1 MVMLPDDGGE
11 LPITRALGDVR
22 MKAVDPKDRLTPER
36 QVVSSMPEV
45 CIVRR
50 STSTPGFLILASDG
64 LWSSCSSAEA
74 IAFVDQ
80 QFSIH
85 DNPQLAADQ
94 LLSHV
99 LLEQSS
105 SDNVYIIVVLMKPS
119 PAVAS
124 TPGVLMARPDFAQ
137 PNHTPPTNS
146 PCPSAAFGERD
157 SDEHAR
163 RRERPHG
170 VAAIAQSVRVT
181 ERLVASA
188 DA

>member
-1 MVMLPDDGGE
+1 VPRYQALLLTDLVGLHRPD
-11 LPITRALGDVR
+11 AS
-22 MKAVDPKDRLTPER
+22 A

-50 STSTPGFLILASDG
+50 STSTPGFLILATDG

-80 QFSIH
+80 QLSIH
-85 DNPQLAADQ
+85 DNPQWAADQ

-105 SDNVYIIVVLMKPS
+105 SDNVYITVVLLKPE
-119 PAVAS
+119 PPGAAS
-124 TPGVLMARPDFAQ
+124 TPSVLMANPEFARQ
-137 PNHTPPTNS
+137 QSQSFTPPTGS

-157 SDEHAR
+157 ANEHAR
-163 RRERPHG
+163 RRELPHAA
-170 VAAIAQSVRVT
+170 AAIT
-181 ERLVASA
+181 MF
-188 DA
+188 